1 MSKARRNKAQRQQV
15 QRIRPGASQEIRTI
29 EDIDAAG
36 ELFLTDMP
44 CRVTYLNDPVFG
56 RMRPAAGIDPGG
68 NLIADN
74 SGTVEAIPVV
84 LFEPVQIMVMK
95 NKVTGMVQEGK
106 TGGIVAAGFHRVPG
120 HPVWAVQP
128 APGWEVRRMPGE
140 LVLCDGTG
148 EIWAAGKVTPDPAWV
163 SAAASYRQVVVFYGP
178 KLGVRT
184 PPRMNAASYT
194 TATRAAEFR
203 EARDQGLVT
212 AATVTWRGVATDE
225 TLEWMTFLPGSFGQP
240 LPGIFAPL
248 TNFTRN
254 GGPEAF
260 GLARLGDHG
269 LAVPA
274 DPIKTL
280 IARVSR
286 TDIDLADPA
295 EARAFDWIGG
305 VHYGEG
311 VDTGWRRAA
320 LSEKKVLLLTGRSLP
335 SQPGPS
341 RRSLDVLGELW
352 AAVVPVRAV

>member
-1 MSKARRNKAQRQQV
+1 MRRR
-15 QRIRPGASQEIRTI
+15 
-29 EDIDAAG
+29 
-36 ELFLTDMP
+36 
-44 CRVTYLNDPVFG
+44 
-56 RMRPAAGIDPGG
+56 
-68 NLIADN
+68 
-74 SGTVEAIPVV
+74 
-84 LFEPVQIMVMK
+84 
-95 NKVTGMVQEGK
+95 
-106 TGGIVAAGFHRVPG
+106 
-120 HPVWAVQP
+120 
-128 APGWEVRRMPGE
+128 PGE
-140 LVLCDGTG
+140 LVLRDGTG

-194 TATRAAEFR
+194 TAKRAAEFR

-212 AATVTWRGVATDE
+212 AATVTWRGEATDE

-240 LPGIFAPL
+240 LPGIFAPV

-311 VDTGWRRAA
+311 VDKGWRRAA

-335 SQPGPS
+335 SQPSPS
-341 RRSLDVLGELW
+341 RRSLEVLGALW